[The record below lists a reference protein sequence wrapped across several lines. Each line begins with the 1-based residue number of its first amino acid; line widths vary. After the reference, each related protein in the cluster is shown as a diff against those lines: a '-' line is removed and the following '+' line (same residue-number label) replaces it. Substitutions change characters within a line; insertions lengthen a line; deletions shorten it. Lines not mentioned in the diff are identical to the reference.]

1 MGMGKNIV
9 VGVSGGIAA
18 YKACD
23 VVSKL
28 KKQGF
33 EIDVIMTKNA
43 QEFVSPLTFQ
53 TLSNQTVVTDMFETP
68 SDWNVEHIELAK
80 KADVFV
86 IVPAT
91 ANIIGKIANGIAD
104 DMLTT
109 TIMATEAKKV
119 IVPAM
124 NTKMYHNPF
133 VQENILKLKKHGYY
147 FIEPVSGLLACGDT
161 GKGKMEDST
170 VIVEELCLIANQTK
184 EMAGCKVTVTA
195 GATTE
200 DIDPVRYLTNRSTG
214 KMGYAIAEQAILK
227 GATVVLISGK
237 TNLKPPR
244 GLSKFIEARSAE
256 EMYQEVKR
264 EFFDTDILIKA
275 AAVAD
280 FTPNVVAKNKIKKQ
294 DENLVIDLKRTKDIA
309 FEMGQ
314 LKKSNQV
321 MVGFAAE
328 TESVLE
334 HAVQK
339 LKKKNLDFIVSND
352 LTKSGAGF
360 GTDTNIVN
368 FLFPDGEIEKYDLMQ
383 KKEVADRILEKAHTI
398 LQNRK

>member
-1 MGMGKNIV
+1 MEKNIV

-53 TLSNQTVVTDMFETP
+53 TLSNQKVVTDMFETP

-124 NTKMYHNPF
+124 NTKMYNNPF
-133 VQENILKLKKHGYY
+133 VQENILKLKKYGYY

-244 GLSKFIEARSAE
+244 GLSKFIEVRSAE

-280 FTPNVVAKNKIKKQ
+280 FTPKVVAKNKIKKQ

-368 FLFPDGEIEKYDLMQ
+368 FLLPDGEIEKYDLMK

-398 LQNRK
+398 LKNRK

>member
-1 MGMGKNIV
+1 MEKNIV

-33 EIDVIMTKNA
+33 KIDVIMTKNA

-53 TLSNQTVVTDMFETP
+53 TLSNQKVVTDMFETP

-104 DMLTT
+104 DMITT

-124 NTKMYHNPF
+124 NTKMYHNPI
-133 VQENILKLKKHGYY
+133 VQENILKLKRHGYY

-161 GKGKMEDST
+161 GKGKMEDPT

-244 GLSKFIEARSAE
+244 GLSKFIEVRSAE

-280 FTPNVVAKNKIKKQ
+280 FTPKVFAKNKIKKQ

-309 FEMGQ
+309 YEMGQ

-383 KKEVADRILEKAHTI
+383 KKEVADRILKKAHTI

>member
-1 MGMGKNIV
+1 MGKNIV

-104 DMLTT
+104 DMITT

-124 NTKMYHNPF
+124 NTKMYHNPI
-133 VQENILKLKKHGYY
+133 VQENILKLKRHGYY

-161 GKGKMEDST
+161 GKGKMEDPT

-184 EMAGCKVTVTA
+184 EMVGCKVTVTA

-244 GLSKFIEARSAE
+244 GLSKFIEVRSAE

-280 FTPNVVAKNKIKKQ
+280 FTPKVVAKNKIKKQ

-368 FLFPDGEIEKYDLMQ
+368 FLLPDGEIEKYDLMK

-398 LQNRK
+398 LKNRK

>member
-1 MGMGKNIV
+1 MGKNIV

-124 NTKMYHNPF
+124 NTKMYHNPI
-133 VQENILKLKKHGYY
+133 VQENILKLKRHGYY

-280 FTPNVVAKNKIKKQ
+280 FTPKVVAKNKIKKQ

>member
-1 MGMGKNIV
+1 MEKNIV

-33 EIDVIMTKNA
+33 KIDVIMTKNA

-53 TLSNQTVVTDMFETP
+53 TLSNQKVVTDMFETP

-104 DMLTT
+104 DMITT

-133 VQENILKLKKHGYY
+133 VQENILKLKRHGYY

-161 GKGKMEDST
+161 GKGKMEDPT

-244 GLSKFIEARSAE
+244 GLSKFIEVRSAE

-280 FTPNVVAKNKIKKQ
+280 FTPKFFAKNKIKKQ

>member
-1 MGMGKNIV
+1 MEKNIV

-33 EIDVIMTKNA
+33 KIDVIMTKNA

-53 TLSNQTVVTDMFETP
+53 TLSNQKVVTDMFETP

-244 GLSKFIEARSAE
+244 GLSKFIEVRSAE

-264 EFFDTDILIKA
+264 EFFDTNILIKA

-280 FTPNVVAKNKIKKQ
+280 FTPKVVAKNKIKKQ

>member
-1 MGMGKNIV
+1 MEKNIV

-133 VQENILKLKKHGYY
+133 VQENILKLKKYGYY

-244 GLSKFIEARSAE
+244 GLSKFIEVRSAE

-280 FTPNVVAKNKIKKQ
+280 FTPKVVAKNKIKKQ

>member
-1 MGMGKNIV
+1 MGKNIV

-68 SDWNVEHIELAK
+68 SNWNVEHIELAK

-124 NTKMYHNPF
+124 NTKMYHNPI
-133 VQENILKLKKHGYY
+133 VQENILKLKRHGYY

-161 GKGKMEDST
+161 GKGKMEDPT

-214 KMGYAIAEQAILK
+214 KMGYAIAAQAILK

-244 GLSKFIEARSAE
+244 GLSKFIEVRSAE

-280 FTPNVVAKNKIKKQ
+280 FTPKVVAKNKIKKQ

>member
-1 MGMGKNIV
+1 MGKNIV

-133 VQENILKLKKHGYY
+133 VQENILKLKKYGYY

-280 FTPNVVAKNKIKKQ
+280 FTPKVVAKNKIKKQ

>member
-1 MGMGKNIV
+1 MGKNIV

-133 VQENILKLKKHGYY
+133 VQENILKLKRHGYY

-161 GKGKMEDST
+161 GKGKMEDPT

-184 EMAGCKVTVTA
+184 EMDGCKVTVTA

-244 GLSKFIEARSAE
+244 GLSKFIEVRSAE

-280 FTPNVVAKNKIKKQ
+280 FTPKVVAKNKIKKQ

-368 FLFPDGEIEKYDLMQ
+368 FLLPDGEIEKYDLMK

-398 LQNRK
+398 LKNRK

>member
-1 MGMGKNIV
+1 MGKNIV

-33 EIDVIMTKNA
+33 KIDVIMTKNA

-109 TIMATEAKKV
+109 TIMATEANKV

-161 GKGKMEDST
+161 GKGKMEDPT

-244 GLSKFIEARSAE
+244 GLSKFIEVRSAE

-280 FTPNVVAKNKIKKQ
+280 FTPKVTAENKI
-294 DENLVIDLKRTKDIA
+294 
-309 FEMGQ
+309 
-314 LKKSNQV
+314 
-321 MVGFAAE
+321 
-328 TESVLE
+328 
-334 HAVQK
+334 
-339 LKKKNLDFIVSND
+339 
-352 LTKSGAGF
+352 
-360 GTDTNIVN
+360 
-368 FLFPDGEIEKYDLMQ
+368 
-383 KKEVADRILEKAHTI
+383 
-398 LQNRK
+398 

>member
-1 MGMGKNIV
+1 MEKNIV

-33 EIDVIMTKNA
+33 KIDVIMTKNA

-53 TLSNQTVVTDMFETP
+53 TLSNQKVVTDMFETP

-161 GKGKMEDST
+161 GKGKMEEPT

-244 GLSKFIEARSAE
+244 GLSKFIEVRSAE

-280 FTPNVVAKNKIKKQ
+280 FTPKVVAKNKIKKQ

-368 FLFPDGEIEKYDLMQ
+368 FLLPDGEIEKYDLMK

-398 LQNRK
+398 LKNRK

>member
-1 MGMGKNIV
+1 MGKNIV

-133 VQENILKLKKHGYY
+133 VQENILKLKRHGYY

-161 GKGKMEDST
+161 GKGKMEDPT

-184 EMAGCKVTVTA
+184 EMVGCKVTVTA
-195 GATTE
+195 GATME
-200 DIDPVRYLTNRSTG
+200 DIDPVRYITNRSTG
-214 KMGYAIAEQAILK
+214 KMGYAIAEQAVLK

-237 TNLKPPR
+237 TNLTPPR
-244 GLSKFIEARSAE
+244 GLSKFIEVRSAE

-264 EFFDTDILIKA
+264 EMLDTDILIKA

-280 FTPNVVAKNKIKKQ
+280 FTPKVVAKNKIKKQ

-309 FEMGQ
+309 YEMGQ

>member
-1 MGMGKNIV
+1 MEKNIV

-33 EIDVIMTKNA
+33 KIDVIMTKNA

-53 TLSNQTVVTDMFETP
+53 TLSNQKVVTDMFETP

-104 DMLTT
+104 DMITT

-124 NTKMYHNPF
+124 NTKMYHNPI
-133 VQENILKLKKHGYY
+133 VQENILKLKRHGYY

-161 GKGKMEDST
+161 GKGKMEDPT

-184 EMAGCKVTVTA
+184 EMVGCKVTVTA

-244 GLSKFIEARSAE
+244 GLSKFIEVRSAE

-280 FTPNVVAKNKIKKQ
+280 FTPKVFAKNKIKKQ

>member
-1 MGMGKNIV
+1 MGKNIV

-53 TLSNQTVVTDMFETP
+53 TLSNQKVVTDMFETP

-244 GLSKFIEARSAE
+244 GLSKFIEVRSAE

-280 FTPNVVAKNKIKKQ
+280 FTPKVVAKNKIKKQ

-368 FLFPDGEIEKYDLMQ
+368 FLLPDGEIEKYDLMK

-398 LQNRK
+398 LKNRK

>member
-1 MGMGKNIV
+1 MGKNIV

-33 EIDVIMTKNA
+33 KIDVIMTKNA

-53 TLSNQTVVTDMFETP
+53 TLSNQKVVTDMFETP

-244 GLSKFIEARSAE
+244 GLSKFIEVRSAE

-280 FTPNVVAKNKIKKQ
+280 FTPKVVAKNKIKKQ

-368 FLFPDGEIEKYDLMQ
+368 FLLPDGEIEKYDLMK

-398 LQNRK
+398 LKNRK

>member
-1 MGMGKNIV
+1 MGKNIV

-53 TLSNQTVVTDMFETP
+53 TLSNQKVVTDMFETP

-104 DMLTT
+104 DMITT

-161 GKGKMEDST
+161 GKGKMEEPT

-280 FTPNVVAKNKIKKQ
+280 FTPKVVAKNKIKKQ

-368 FLFPDGEIEKYDLMQ
+368 FLFPDGEIEKYDLMR

>member
-1 MGMGKNIV
+1 MGKNIV

-68 SDWNVEHIELAK
+68 SNWNVEHIELAK

-124 NTKMYHNPF
+124 NTKMYHNPI
-133 VQENILKLKKHGYY
+133 VQENILKLKRHGYY

-161 GKGKMEDST
+161 GKGKMEDPT

-244 GLSKFIEARSAE
+244 GLSKFIEVRSAE

-280 FTPNVVAKNKIKKQ
+280 FTPKVVAKNKIKKQ

>member
-1 MGMGKNIV
+1 MEKNIV

-53 TLSNQTVVTDMFETP
+53 TLSNQKVVTDLFETP

-124 NTKMYHNPF
+124 NTKMYHNPI
-133 VQENILKLKKHGYY
+133 VQENILKLKRHGYY

-161 GKGKMEDST
+161 GRGKMEDPT

-244 GLSKFIEARSAE
+244 GLSKFIEVRSAE

-280 FTPNVVAKNKIKKQ
+280 FTPKVFAKNKIKKQ

-309 FEMGQ
+309 YEMGQ

>member
-1 MGMGKNIV
+1 MGKNIV

-104 DMLTT
+104 DMITT

-124 NTKMYHNPF
+124 NTKMYHNPI
-133 VQENILKLKKHGYY
+133 VQENILKLKRHGYY

-161 GKGKMEDST
+161 GKGKMEDPT

-244 GLSKFIEARSAE
+244 GLSKFIEVRSAE

-280 FTPNVVAKNKIKKQ
+280 FTPKVVAKNKIKKQ

-368 FLFPDGEIEKYDLMQ
+368 FLLPDGEIEKYDLMK

>member
-1 MGMGKNIV
+1 MGKNIV

-33 EIDVIMTKNA
+33 KIDVIMTKNA

-53 TLSNQTVVTDMFETP
+53 TLSNQKVVTDMFETP

-133 VQENILKLKKHGYY
+133 VQENILKLKRHGYY

-161 GKGKMEDST
+161 GKGKMEEPT

-184 EMAGCKVTVTA
+184 EMVGCKVTVTA
-195 GATTE
+195 GATME
-200 DIDPVRYLTNRSTG
+200 DIDPVRYITNRSTG
-214 KMGYAIAEQAILK
+214 KMGYAIAEQAVLK

-237 TNLKPPR
+237 TNLTPPR
-244 GLSKFIEARSAE
+244 GLSKFIEVRSAE

-264 EFFDTDILIKA
+264 EMLDTDILIKA

-280 FTPNVVAKNKIKKQ
+280 FTPKVVAKNKIKKQ
-294 DENLVIDLKRTKDIA
+294 DENLAIDLKRTKDIA

-368 FLFPDGEIEKYDLMQ
+368 FLLPDGEIEKYDLMK

-398 LQNRK
+398 FTNRK

>member
-1 MGMGKNIV
+1 MGKNII

-43 QEFVSPLTFQ
+43 QKFVSPLTFQ
-53 TLSNQTVVTDMFETP
+53 TLSNRKVVTDMFERP

-124 NTKMYHNPF
+124 NTKMYYNPI
-133 VQENILKLKKHGYY
+133 VQENIMKLKRHGYY

-161 GKGKMEDST
+161 GKGKMEEPG
-170 VIVEELCLIANQTK
+170 VIVEELYLIANQTQ

-195 GATTE
+195 GATME

-214 KMGYAIAEQAILK
+214 KMGYAIAEQAVLK

-237 TNLKPPR
+237 TNLTPPR
-244 GLSKFIEARSAE
+244 GLSKFIEIRSAQ

-264 EFFDTDILIKA
+264 EMVDTDILIKA

-280 FTPNVVAKNKIKKQ
+280 FTPKVTAENKIKKQ
-294 DENLVIDLKRTKDIA
+294 DDDLIIDLKRTKDIA
-309 FEMGQ
+309 FEMGKV
-314 LKKSNQV
+314 KKSNQV
-321 MVGFAAE
+321 IVGFAAE

-360 GTDTNIVN
+360 GTDTNIVS
-368 FLFPDGEIEKYDLMQ
+368 FLLPNGEIERYDLMQ
-383 KKEVADRILEKAHTI
+383 KKEVADNILKKAYTI

>member
-1 MGMGKNIV
+1 MEKNIV

-33 EIDVIMTKNA
+33 KIDVIMTKNA

-53 TLSNQTVVTDMFETP
+53 TLSNQKVVTDMFETP

-124 NTKMYHNPF
+124 NTKMYHNPL

-244 GLSKFIEARSAE
+244 GLSKFIEVRSAE

-280 FTPNVVAKNKIKKQ
+280 FTPKVVAKNKIKKQ

-368 FLFPDGEIEKYDLMQ
+368 FLLPDGEIEKYDLMK

-398 LQNRK
+398 LKNRK

>member
-1 MGMGKNIV
+1 MGKNIV

-124 NTKMYHNPF
+124 NTKMYNNPF
-133 VQENILKLKKHGYY
+133 VQENILKLKKYGYY

-161 GKGKMEDST
+161 GKGKMEDPT

-184 EMAGCKVTVTA
+184 EMVGCKVTVTA
-195 GATTE
+195 GATME
-200 DIDPVRYLTNRSTG
+200 DIDPVRYITNRSTG
-214 KMGYAIAEQAILK
+214 KMGYAIAEQAVLK

-237 TNLKPPR
+237 TNLTPPR
-244 GLSKFIEARSAE
+244 GLSKFIEVRSAE

-280 FTPNVVAKNKIKKQ
+280 FTPKVVAKNKIKKQ

>member
-1 MGMGKNIV
+1 MGKNIV

-33 EIDVIMTKNA
+33 EIDVIRTKNA

-68 SDWNVEHIELAK
+68 SNWNVEHIELAK

-124 NTKMYHNPF
+124 NTKMYHNPI
-133 VQENILKLKKHGYY
+133 VQENILKLKRHGYY

-161 GKGKMEDST
+161 GKGKMEDPT

-214 KMGYAIAEQAILK
+214 KMGYAIAAQAILK

-244 GLSKFIEARSAE
+244 GLSKFIEVRSAE

-280 FTPNVVAKNKIKKQ
+280 FTPKVVAKNKIKKQ

>member
-1 MGMGKNIV
+1 MGKNIV

-33 EIDVIMTKNA
+33 KIDVIMTKNA

-53 TLSNQTVVTDMFETP
+53 TLSNQKVVTDMFETP

-133 VQENILKLKKHGYY
+133 VQENILKLKRHGYY

-161 GKGKMEDST
+161 GKGKMEDPT

-184 EMAGCKVTVTA
+184 EMVGCKVTVTA

-200 DIDPVRYLTNRSTG
+200 DIDPVRYITNRSTG
-214 KMGYAIAEQAILK
+214 KMGYAIAEQAVLK

-237 TNLKPPR
+237 TNLTPPR
-244 GLSKFIEARSAE
+244 GLSKFIEVRSAE

-264 EFFDTDILIKA
+264 EMLDTDILIKA

-280 FTPNVVAKNKIKKQ
+280 FTPKVVAKNKIKKQ

-309 FEMGQ
+309 YEMGQ

-368 FLFPDGEIEKYDLMQ
+368 FLLPDGEIEKYDLMK

-398 LQNRK
+398 LKNRK

>member
-1 MGMGKNIV
+1 MGKNIV

-133 VQENILKLKKHGYY
+133 VQENILKLKKYGYY

-244 GLSKFIEARSAE
+244 GLSKFIEVRSAE

-280 FTPNVVAKNKIKKQ
+280 FTPKVVAKNKIKKQ

-368 FLFPDGEIEKYDLMQ
+368 FLLPDGEIEKYDLMK

>member
-1 MGMGKNIV
+1 MGKNIV

-33 EIDVIMTKNA
+33 KIDVIMTKNA

-53 TLSNQTVVTDMFETP
+53 TLSNQKVVTDMFETP

-244 GLSKFIEARSAE
+244 GLSKFIEVRSAE

-280 FTPNVVAKNKIKKQ
+280 FTPKVFAKNKIKKQ

>member
-1 MGMGKNIV
+1 MEKNIV

-33 EIDVIMTKNA
+33 KIDVIMTKNA

-53 TLSNQTVVTDMFETP
+53 TLSNQKVVTDMFETP

-170 VIVEELCLIANQTK
+170 AIVEELCLIANQTK

-244 GLSKFIEARSAE
+244 GLSKFIEVRSAE

-280 FTPNVVAKNKIKKQ
+280 FTPKVVAKNKIKKQ

-368 FLFPDGEIEKYDLMQ
+368 FLLPDGEIEKYDLMK

-398 LQNRK
+398 LKNRK

>member
-1 MGMGKNIV
+1 MGKNIV

-104 DMLTT
+104 DMITT

-124 NTKMYHNPF
+124 NTKMYHNPI
-133 VQENILKLKKHGYY
+133 VQENILKLKRHGYY

-161 GKGKMEDST
+161 GKGKMEDPT

-244 GLSKFIEARSAE
+244 GLSKFIEVRSAE

-280 FTPNVVAKNKIKKQ
+280 FTPKVVAKNKIKKQ

-368 FLFPDGEIEKYDLMQ
+368 FLLPDGEIEKYDLMK

-398 LQNRK
+398 LKNRK

>member
-1 MGMGKNIV
+1 MDMEKNIV

-33 EIDVIMTKNA
+33 KIDVIMTKNA

-53 TLSNQTVVTDMFETP
+53 TLSNQKVVTDMFETP

-244 GLSKFIEARSAE
+244 GLSKFIEVRSAE

-280 FTPNVVAKNKIKKQ
+280 FTPKVVAKNKIKKQ

-360 GTDTNIVN
+360 GTDTTIVN
-368 FLFPDGEIEKYDLMQ
+368 FLLPDGEIEKYDLMK

-398 LQNRK
+398 LKNRK

>member
-1 MGMGKNIV
+1 MGKNIV

-161 GKGKMEDST
+161 GKGKMEDPT

-244 GLSKFIEARSAE
+244 GLSKFIEVRSAE

-280 FTPNVVAKNKIKKQ
+280 FTPKVVAKNKIKKQ

-309 FEMGQ
+309 YEMGQ

-368 FLFPDGEIEKYDLMQ
+368 FLFLDGEIEKYDLMQ

>member
-1 MGMGKNIV
+1 M
-9 VGVSGGIAA
+9 
-18 YKACD
+18 
-23 VVSKL
+23 KL
-28 KKQGF
+28 KK
-33 EIDVIMTKNA
+33 
-43 QEFVSPLTFQ
+43 
-53 TLSNQTVVTDMFETP
+53 
-68 SDWNVEHIELAK
+68 
-80 KADVFV
+80 
-86 IVPAT
+86 
-91 ANIIGKIANGIAD
+91 
-104 DMLTT
+104 
-109 TIMATEAKKV
+109 
-119 IVPAM
+119 
-124 NTKMYHNPF
+124 Y
-133 VQENILKLKKHGYY
+133 GYY

-280 FTPNVVAKNKIKKQ
+280 FTPKVVAKNKIKKQ

>member
-1 MGMGKNIV
+1 MGKNII

-43 QEFVSPLTFQ
+43 QKFVSPLTFQ
-53 TLSNQTVVTDMFETP
+53 TLSNRKVVTDMFERP

-124 NTKMYHNPF
+124 NTKMYHNPI
-133 VQENILKLKKHGYY
+133 VQENIMKLKRHGYY

-161 GKGKMEDST
+161 GKGKMEEPG
-170 VIVEELCLIANQTK
+170 VIVEELYLIANQTQ

-195 GATTE
+195 GATME

-214 KMGYAIAEQAILK
+214 KMGYAIAEQAVLK
-227 GATVVLISGK
+227 GATVVMISGK
-237 TNLKPPR
+237 TNLTPPR
-244 GLSKFIEARSAE
+244 GLSKFIEIRSAQ

-264 EFFDTDILIKA
+264 EMVDTDILIKA

-280 FTPNVVAKNKIKKQ
+280 FTPRVTAENKIKKQ
-294 DENLVIDLKRTKDIA
+294 DDDLIIDLKRTKDIA
-309 FEMGQ
+309 FEMGKV
-314 LKKSNQV
+314 KKSNQV
-321 MVGFAAE
+321 IVGFAAE

-360 GTDTNIVN
+360 GTDTNIVS
-368 FLFPDGEIEKYDLMQ
+368 FLLPNGEIERYDLMQ
-383 KKEVADRILEKAHTI
+383 KKEVADNILKKAYTI

>member
-1 MGMGKNIV
+1 MGKNIV

-104 DMLTT
+104 DMITT

-124 NTKMYHNPF
+124 NTKMYHNPI
-133 VQENILKLKKHGYY
+133 VQENILKLKKYGYY

-161 GKGKMEDST
+161 GKGKMEDPT

-280 FTPNVVAKNKIKKQ
+280 FTPKVVAKNKIKKQ

-368 FLFPDGEIEKYDLMQ
+368 FLLPDGEIEKYDLMK

-398 LQNRK
+398 LKNRK

>member
-1 MGMGKNIV
+1 MGKNIV

-124 NTKMYHNPF
+124 NTKMYNNPF
-133 VQENILKLKKHGYY
+133 VQENILKLKKYGYY

-244 GLSKFIEARSAE
+244 GLSKFIEVRSAE

-280 FTPNVVAKNKIKKQ
+280 FTPKVFAKNKIKKQ

-309 FEMGQ
+309 YEMGQ

-383 KKEVADRILEKAHTI
+383 KKEVADRILKKAHTI

>member
-1 MGMGKNIV
+1 MGKNIV

-53 TLSNQTVVTDMFETP
+53 TLSNQKVVTDMFETP

-104 DMLTT
+104 DMITT

-161 GKGKMEDST
+161 GKGKMEEPT

-280 FTPNVVAKNKIKKQ
+280 FTPKVVTKNKIKKQ

-368 FLFPDGEIEKYDLMQ
+368 FLFPDGEIEKYDLMR

>member
-1 MGMGKNIV
+1 MGKNIV

-280 FTPNVVAKNKIKKQ
+280 FTPKVVAKNKIKKQ

>member
-1 MGMGKNIV
+1 MGKNIV

-53 TLSNQTVVTDMFETP
+53 TLSNRKVVTDMFERP

-124 NTKMYHNPF
+124 NTKMYHNPI
-133 VQENILKLKKHGYY
+133 VQENIMKLKRHGYY

-161 GKGKMEDST
+161 GKGKMEEPG
-170 VIVEELCLIANQTK
+170 VIVEELYLIANQTQ

-195 GATTE
+195 GATME

-214 KMGYAIAEQAILK
+214 KMGYAIAEQAVLK
-227 GATVVLISGK
+227 GATVVMISGK
-237 TNLKPPR
+237 TNLTPPR
-244 GLSKFIEARSAE
+244 GLSKFIEIRSAQ

-264 EFFDTDILIKA
+264 EMVDTDILIKA

-280 FTPNVVAKNKIKKQ
+280 FTPKVTAENKIKKQ
-294 DENLVIDLKRTKDIA
+294 DDDLIIDLKRTKDIA
-309 FEMGQ
+309 FEMGKV
-314 LKKSNQV
+314 KKSNQV
-321 MVGFAAE
+321 IVGFAAE

-360 GTDTNIVN
+360 GTDTNIVS
-368 FLFPDGEIEKYDLMQ
+368 FLLPNGEIERYDLMQ
-383 KKEVADRILEKAHTI
+383 KKEVADNILKKAYTI